1 MWVACFMTKKPTG
14 IATLDAPAVSPHVYR
29 QDVNQSLE
37 YPIMTRLLSIAVA
50 FLILSG
56 GAMAAEPARIGEI
69 MIEQAWARATPGK
82 APNGAAYFT
91 LRAEGET
98 ADRLVA
104 VASPVAQRTELHT
117 HLMEDGV
124 MKMRAIKA
132 VEVTPGSPTVF
143 QPGGH
148 HVMLMGLKAP
158 LVEGERFPLTLTF
171 ERAGSIEIQVEIEK
185 IGAMAPMKGHGG
197 HDSHGHGS
205 HGHGQGS

>member
-1 MWVACFMTKKPTG
+1 
-14 IATLDAPAVSPHVYR
+14 
-29 QDVNQSLE
+29 
-37 YPIMTRLLSIAVA
+37 MTRWFPIAAVLL
-50 FLILSG
+50 LLSG
-56 GAMAAEPARIGEI
+56 GAIAAEPARIGDI

-98 ADRLVA
+98 PDRLVA
-104 VASPVAQRTELHT
+104 AASPVAERAELHT

-132 VEVTPGSPTVF
+132 VEITPGSPTVF

-171 ERAGSIEIQVEIEK
+171 ERAGPVEIEVEIEK